1 MLTKGNILVRL
12 FKAKDAIPILIGKL
26 RITAFETCEVVY
38 ENDDAFDLIGRSEI
52 IEVDAPHFLHSFV
65 MELLSHALG
74 GYHNGALYI

>member
-12 FKAKDAIPILIGKL
+12 FKVKDAIPIQIGKL

-52 IEVDAPHFLHSFV
+52 IEVDAPHFCTVL
-65 MELLSHALG
+65 
-74 GYHNGALYI
+74 